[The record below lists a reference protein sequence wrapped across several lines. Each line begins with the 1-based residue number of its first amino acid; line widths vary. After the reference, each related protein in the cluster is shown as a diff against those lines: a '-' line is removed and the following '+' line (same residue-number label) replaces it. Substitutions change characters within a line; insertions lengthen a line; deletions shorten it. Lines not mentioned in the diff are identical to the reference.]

1 MESCAR
7 SSLGSGTPLSN
18 SITEVLLD
26 QTVIQDNNV
35 YGSGTIG
42 HGTVWNSTADALVKA
57 NPNRYEIVNAPNF
70 WKGWD
75 Y

>member
-1 MESCAR
+1 VR
-7 SSLGSGTPLSN
+7 GT
-18 SITEVLLD
+18 
-26 QTVIQDNNV
+26 
-35 YGSGTIG
+35 GTTG

-57 NPNRYEIVNAPNF
+57 HPDRYEIVGAPNF

>member
-1 MESCAR
+1 MKAA
-7 SSLGSGTPLSN
+7 GGT
-18 SITEVLLD
+18 
-26 QTVIQDNNV
+26 
-35 YGSGTIG
+35 GTIG

-57 NPNRYEIVNAPNF
+57 DPNRYEIVNAPNF